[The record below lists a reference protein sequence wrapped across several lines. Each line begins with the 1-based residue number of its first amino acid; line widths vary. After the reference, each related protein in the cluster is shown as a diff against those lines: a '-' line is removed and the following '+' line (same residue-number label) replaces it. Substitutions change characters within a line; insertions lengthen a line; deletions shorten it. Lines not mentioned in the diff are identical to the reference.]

1 MKLLDVDNHLEILEV
16 FLNSLKLG
24 FGYDVGFLGL

>member
-16 FLNSLKLG
+16 FLSSLKWG
-24 FGYDVGFLGL
+24 FGYDVGFKRI